1 MPCGGTEIIMKIAEE
16 FKTFIA
22 RGNVMD
28 MAVGVIMGSA
38 FTKIVNSLVSDI
50 LTPIIGLATG
60 KVDLSNLKI
69 DINEQLIIP
78 YGQFLQSIIDFL
90 IVAAVVFFVIKG
102 MNTLKAKLEKQK
114 DEEEAEEE
122 VTPSNEEL
130 LLTEIRDL
138 LKDKQ

>member
-1 MPCGGTEIIMKIAEE
+1 MKIAEE

-38 FTKIVNSLVSDI
+38 FTKIVNSLVADI

-60 KVDLSNLKI
+60 KVDMSNLTI
-69 DINEQLIIP
+69 DINEKLVIP
-78 YGQFLQSIIDFL
+78 YGKFLQSIIDFL
-90 IVAAVVFFVIKG
+90 IVAVVIFFVIKG

-114 DEEEAEEE
+114 DEEKAEEE
-122 VTPSNEEL
+122 KVPSAEEL

>member
-1 MPCGGTEIIMKIAEE
+1 MKIAEE

-22 RGNVMD
+22 RGNVRD

-122 VTPSNEEL
+122 EEVTPSNEEL

>member
-1 MPCGGTEIIMKIAEE
+1 MKIAEE

-122 VTPSNEEL
+122 EEVTPSNEEL

>member
-1 MPCGGTEIIMKIAEE
+1 MKIAEE

-114 DEEEAEEE
+114 DEEEEE

>member
-1 MPCGGTEIIMKIAEE
+1 MKIAEE

-50 LTPIIGLATG
+50 LTPIIGLVTG
-60 KVDLSNLKI
+60 KVDISNLTI
-69 DINEQLIIP
+69 DINEKLIIP

-90 IVAAVVFFVIKG
+90 IVAIVIFFVIKG
-102 MNTLKAKLEKQK
+102 MNTLKSKLEKQK

-122 VTPSNEEL
+122 STPSNEEL

>member
-1 MPCGGTEIIMKIAEE
+1 MKIAEE

-60 KVDLSNLKI
+60 KVDMSSLKI

-90 IVAAVVFFVIKG
+90 IVAVVIFFVIKG
-102 MNTLKAKLEKQK
+102 MNTLKSKLEKQK

-122 VTPSNEEL
+122 STPSNEEL

>member
-1 MPCGGTEIIMKIAEE
+1 MKIAEE

-22 RGNVMD
+22 RGNVLD

-114 DEEEAEEE
+114 DEEETEEE

>member
-1 MPCGGTEIIMKIAEE
+1 MKIAEE

-114 DEEEAEEE
+114 DEEAEEEEEEE

>member
-1 MPCGGTEIIMKIAEE
+1 MKIAEE

-114 DEEEAEEE
+114 DEEEEKEE

>member
-1 MPCGGTEIIMKIAEE
+1 MKIAEE

-114 DEEEAEEE
+114 DEEEAEE

>member
-1 MPCGGTEIIMKIAEE
+1 MKIAEE

-114 DEEEAEEE
+114 DEEETEEE

>member
-1 MPCGGTEIIMKIAEE
+1 MKIAEE

-114 DEEEAEEE
+114 DEEEEEEE

>member
-1 MPCGGTEIIMKIAEE
+1 MKIAEE

-138 LKDKQ
+138 LKDKH

>member
-1 MPCGGTEIIMKIAEE
+1 MKIAEE

-122 VTPSNEEL
+122 EVTPSNEEL

>member
-1 MPCGGTEIIMKIAEE
+1 MKIAEE

-50 LTPIIGLATG
+50 LTPIIGLVTG

-114 DEEEAEEE
+114 DEEAEEEEEE

>member
-1 MPCGGTEIIMKIAEE
+1 MKIAEE

-114 DEEEAEEE
+114 DEEAEEEE

>member
-1 MPCGGTEIIMKIAEE
+1 MKIAEE

-102 MNTLKAKLEKQK
+102 MNTLKAKLEKQN
-114 DEEEAEEE
+114 DEEEEKEEEEE

>member
-1 MPCGGTEIIMKIAEE
+1 MNIAEE

-122 VTPSNEEL
+122 EVTPSNEEL

>member
-1 MPCGGTEIIMKIAEE
+1 MKIAEE

-38 FTKIVNSLVSDI
+38 FTKIVNSLVADI

-60 KVDLSNLKI
+60 KVDMSNLTI
-69 DINEQLIIP
+69 DINEKLIIP
-78 YGQFLQSIIDFL
+78 YGKFLQSIIDFL
-90 IVAAVVFFVIKG
+90 IVAVVIFFVIKG
-102 MNTLKAKLEKQK
+102 MNTLKSKLEKQK
-114 DEEEAEEE
+114 IEEEAEEE
-122 VTPSNEEL
+122 KVPSAEEL

>member
-1 MPCGGTEIIMKIAEE
+1 MKIAEE

-38 FTKIVNSLVSDI
+38 FTKIVNSLVADI

-60 KVDLSNLKI
+60 KVDMSNLTI
-69 DINEQLIIP
+69 DINEKLIIP
-78 YGQFLQSIIDFL
+78 YGKFLQSIIDFL
-90 IVAAVVFFVIKG
+90 IVAVVIFFVIKG
-102 MNTLKAKLEKQK
+102 MNTLKSKLEKQK
-114 DEEEAEEE
+114 IKEEAEEE
-122 VTPSNEEL
+122 KVPSAEEL

>member
-1 MPCGGTEIIMKIAEE
+1 MKIAEE

-122 VTPSNEEL
+122 EEEEVTPSNEEL

>member
-1 MPCGGTEIIMKIAEE
+1 MAKSSFIKE
-16 FKTFIA
+16 FKDFA
-22 RGNVMD
+22 VKGNAVD

-122 VTPSNEEL
+122 EVTPSNEEL

>member
-1 MPCGGTEIIMKIAEE
+1 MKIAEE

-122 VTPSNEEL
+122 EEEVTPSNEEL

>member
-1 MPCGGTEIIMKIAEE
+1 MKIAEE

-114 DEEEAEEE
+114 DEEAEEEEEE

>member
-1 MPCGGTEIIMKIAEE
+1 MKIAEE

-28 MAVGVIMGSA
+28 LAVGVIMGSA

>member
-1 MPCGGTEIIMKIAEE
+1 MKIAEE

-114 DEEEAEEE
+114 DEEEEEEEE

-138 LKDKQ
+138 LKDNQ

>member
-1 MPCGGTEIIMKIAEE
+1 MKIAEE

-60 KVDLSNLKI
+60 EVDLSNLKI

-114 DEEEAEEE
+114 DEEAEEEE

>member
-1 MPCGGTEIIMKIAEE
+1 MKIAEE

-114 DEEEAEEE
+114 DEEAEEEEE

>member
-1 MPCGGTEIIMKIAEE
+1 MKIAEE

-60 KVDLSNLKI
+60 KVDISNLTI
-69 DINEQLIIP
+69 DINEKLIIP
-78 YGQFLQSIIDFL
+78 YGKFLQSIIDFL
-90 IVAAVVFFVIKG
+90 IVAIVIFFVIKG
-102 MNTLKAKLEKQK
+102 MNTLKSKLEKQK

-122 VTPSNEEL
+122 STPSAEEL

>member
-1 MPCGGTEIIMKIAEE
+1 MKIAEE

-114 DEEEAEEE
+114 DEEEEEE

>member
-1 MPCGGTEIIMKIAEE
+1 MKIAEE

-114 DEEEAEEE
+114 DEEAEEE

>member
-1 MPCGGTEIIMKIAEE
+1 MKIAEE